1 MNIKIQDLT
10 KVYPDGHKALNGLNL
25 NIEPGMFGLLG
36 PNGAGK
42 TTLMRIMTLL
52 QNPSSGT
59 IFFDDYDILRDRKAI
74 RSVLGYLPQD
84 FRFFEKLKTWEFLD
98 YGAGLAGI
106 KGTRKRSEIVDEMLR
121 KVGLYEVRD
130 RWANRLSGGMKR
142 RLGIAQAII
151 GNPKVIIVDEPTTG
165 LDPEERIRFRNILSE
180 VSDKD
185 VIIILSTH
193 IVGDISSTCKKL
205 ALLNKGELKFEG
217 SPDDMIELAQ
227 GKVWEI
233 FVTDPELQQIKEKY
247 PIISI
252 EDALDEEDWE
262 GWQLL
267 TKELGGKVQ
276 LVGDDLFVTNTERL
290 KKGIDLGC
298 GNSILIKLNQ
308 IGSVSETLEAIKMA
322 HKAGY
327 TAISSHRSGETEDTT
342 IADLAVALN
351 TCQIKTGAPSR
362 SERVAKYNQLL
373 RIEEELGASAVYPGM
388 KAFNVKQD

>member
-142 RLGIAQAII
+142 RLGIAQAIMENQDI
-151 GNPKVIIVDEPTTG
+151 LILDEPFNT
-165 LDPEERIRFRNILSE
+165 LDYKTYNDTKEIIRILQAEGRTILMTSHNYDDLE
-180 VSDKD
+180 T
-185 VIIILSTH
+185 LCTH
-193 IVGDISSTCKKL
+193 IYAINEGKL
-205 ALLNKGELKFEG
+205 EF
-217 SPDDMIELAQ
+217 P
-227 GKVWEI
+227 
-233 FVTDPELQQIKEKY
+233 
-247 PIISI
+247 
-252 EDALDEEDWE
+252 
-262 GWQLL
+262 
-267 TKELGGKVQ
+267 
-276 LVGDDLFVTNTERL
+276 
-290 KKGIDLGC
+290 GI
-298 GNSILIKLNQ
+298 
-308 IGSVSETLEAIKMA
+308 
-322 HKAGY
+322 
-327 TAISSHRSGETEDTT
+327 
-342 IADLAVALN
+342 
-351 TCQIKTGAPSR
+351 TGR
-362 SERVAKYNQLL
+362 N
-373 RIEEELGASAVYPGM
+373 
-388 KAFNVKQD
+388 

>member
-1 MNIKIQDLT
+1 MNISIKNLNKI
-10 KVYPDGHKALNGLNL
+10 YPDGHQALNNLNL
-25 NIEPGMFGLLG
+25 DIEPGMFGLLG

-42 TTLMRIMTLL
+42 TSLMRIMTLL

-74 RSVLGYLPQD
+74 RSILGYLPQD
-84 FRFFEKLKTWEFLD
+84 FRFFEKLKTWEFID

-106 KGTRKRSEIVDEMLR
+106 KGTRKRSEVVDEMLR
-121 KVGLYEVRD
+121 KVGLFEVRD

-205 ALLNKGELKFEG
+205 ALLNKGQLKFEG
-217 SPDDMIELAQ
+217 SPDDMIELAK

-233 FVTDPELQQIKEKY
+233 FVTNTELQEIKEKY
-247 PIISI
+247 PIISTIPSDGGWEIQIVAKDLEDYSGKPITPNI
-252 EDALDEEDWE
+252 EHAYVYFMDY
-262 GWQLL
+262 LL
-267 TKELGGKVQ
+267 KDKMDMYSEKIGG
-276 LVGDDLFVTNTERL
+276 DLF
-290 KKGIDLGC
+290 K
-298 GNSILIKLNQ
+298 
-308 IGSVSETLEAIKMA
+308 
-322 HKAGY
+322 
-327 TAISSHRSGETEDTT
+327 
-342 IADLAVALN
+342 
-351 TCQIKTGAPSR
+351 
-362 SERVAKYNQLL
+362 
-373 RIEEELGASAVYPGM
+373 
-388 KAFNVKQD
+388 